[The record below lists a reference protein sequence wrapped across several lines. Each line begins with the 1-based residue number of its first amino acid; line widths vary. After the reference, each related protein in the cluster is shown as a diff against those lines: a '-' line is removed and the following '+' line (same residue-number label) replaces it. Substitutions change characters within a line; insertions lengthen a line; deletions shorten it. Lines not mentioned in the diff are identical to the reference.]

1 MKDKITIN
9 CICGKTYTKKDSY
22 DITRHENSKV
32 HKEFLLTNKTRKQI
46 EDEARQNK
54 LKEKEEKRLG
64 RKERV
69 SQYYKDRNRKKRQEY
84 LAKQKELIEIYHNNL
99 SA

>member
-1 MKDKITIN
+1 MTKKITTI
-9 CICGKTYTKKDSY
+9 CECGKEYNSGSTYN
-22 DITRHENSKV
+22 ITRHENSKV

-54 LKEKEEKRLG
+54 LKEKEQARIRAKEK
-64 RKERV
+64 K

-84 LAKQKELIEIYHNNL
+84 LAKQKELIYHNNL